1 MDFLMFNSTKSV
13 EIWKREREK
22 KGEFYIYNE
31 KEERVCKLEGRW
43 FLLNPS
49 FNKEKKGSRIKKRV
63 VSMEGVKIKG
73 GGGKN
78 NT

>member
-1 MDFLMFNSTKSV
+1 MNFLMFNSTKSV

-31 KEERVCKLEGRW
+31 KEARVCKLEGRW

-49 FNKEKKGSRIKKRV
+49 FNKEKKG
-63 VSMEGVKIKG
+63 E
-73 GGGKN
+73 
-78 NT
+78 